1 MGSFSR
7 LDHLVRSSIHLIRK
21 SMTLYQQLFR
31 SDSYERTFYQMKDF
45 WPMMDS
51 ADPIEGWSAKEV
63 IQKAPLAKNDTYGS
77 LFMYIQD
84 ILLEFCYKIASLKI
98 RFQLS

>member
-1 MGSFSR
+1 
-7 LDHLVRSSIHLIRK
+7 
-21 SMTLYQQLFR
+21 
-31 SDSYERTFYQMKDF
+31 MKDF

-98 RFQLS
+98 RFQLSQVNALDLPGIIKQYGMGQYYFDRIEVRHLT